1 MVKLWAF
8 GWLQLIISAVA
19 DPLMLIWSF
28 FSLGALINVILYDTL
43 VLGISFDDAMN
54 YDPAYTIEGEYND
67 YRDLDDM
74 DAKVVNV
81 DFGMD
86 DDETTNDDDTNP
98 DTPSDETP

>member
-54 YDPAYTIEGEYND
+54 YDPAYTIEAEYNGNN
-67 YRDLDDM
+67 
-74 DAKVVNV
+74 DAKVIKI
-81 DFGMD
+81 DFGI
-86 DDETTNDDDTNP
+86 DDEDVNEDDNT
-98 DTPSDETP
+98 DTPSNEEENP